1 MHLSQEMPYPVATL
15 APDDSQQRA
24 ELRIAF
30 LRHLPKRLQ
39 QVCRR
44 GRRYCEHGWDIN
56 GLSVLHD
63 DVQRM
68 AGVAGRYGAVD
79 VSQQLLAVESILGR
93 FLEQEALPDEAANRA
108 LSGLLDAL
116 APELPG
122 TAPLISAPAGDSSG
136 RVERA
141 EATPSHYWRRWTG
154 DIDEP
159 LPAAEDAPP
168 AAPAAPG
175 STAPGQLGHLL
186 EAAGTTPGA
195 GVEPAV
201 SASAPPLAA
210 PRSAPAPAAPIA
222 VPAAV
227 TAAVARPAPPPR
239 TATPTAP
246 AARAPGAAPAAK
258 ASARIYHLSDSGPVS
273 LELDQRL
280 EALGYELELL
290 DSTEELKEVLAAL
303 APDLLIVD
311 AEFEHDLESIG
322 QVLKTTRERRSAK
335 LPLLAIASADSMQ
348 VKLAAR
354 RAGADALMVAPQ
366 SAADVLA
373 RLQEL
378 LESSGEEGYRV
389 LIVEDDRSQGLFAES
404 ILRNAGM
411 EARVV
416 SNAFEVLD
424 AMDAFKPDMV
434 LMDLYMPDCDGTELT
449 ALIRERD
456 EYLHTPIVFLS
467 GESDLDKHYAALDAG
482 GDDFLSKPIRPKH
495 LIAAVSNRVRRAR
508 AMLRRVGSQDPRDTV
523 TGLYNRRYA
532 LDRITE
538 LLGAEDVRAR
548 PGGVLFFDLDGVAAL
563 RDKLGLSGLEQL
575 LGDVGTLLTK
585 SLDGPDFATRYGDG
599 CFVVVCPDRPD
610 GALDAL
616 ANDARSALIAH
627 SFNVGGRPL
636 RLRVSV
642 GVCPFRHGFADA
654 GGLLNVAERASR
666 EARGSERGVRRF
678 EPERRT
684 EDPKAASLTQLIRE
698 AIESDGFELL
708 YQPIVAVQG
717 GEESQFQTLLRL
729 RDETG
734 KLHAAAEII
743 PLAEKA
749 DLMIDVDRWVLGSA
763 LRTIEQRRQAGKP
776 VRLFVNQAAS
786 SLATAGHGDWIAS
799 QLKARGLPGTELV
812 LELTLDDIDAHTR
825 DMVGFCEALIPS
837 GVRFCLSRY
846 EHSAIGESVLEMLP
860 VDFVKLAPKYLMA
873 LNLPGTRDDLR
884 HIVENAHRRGLQVIA
899 QRVEDAQSAATLW
912 MSGID
917 FIQGNL
923 VQQASGELN
932 FDFQSAVL

>member
-1 MHLSQEMPYPVATL
+1 VVSL
-15 APDDSQQRA
+15 APEDSQQRA

-44 GRRYCEHGWDIN
+44 GRRFCEQGWDIN

-79 VSQQLLAVESILGR
+79 VSQQLLAVESVLGR
-93 FLEQEALPDEAANRA
+93 FLDQECLPDEAANQT
-108 LSGLLDAL
+108 LVGLLDNL

-122 TAPLISAPAGDSSG
+122 TAPLITAPMEDQAQKI
-136 RVERA
+136 ERA

-154 DIDEP
+154 DLDEPLAAADAAFAAPAPTILPLSASISLDSVGTSPGAGAEP
-159 LPAAEDAPP
+159 LPAPP
-168 AAPAAPG
+168 APAP
-175 STAPGQLGHLL
+175 
-186 EAAGTTPGA
+186 TP
-195 GVEPAV
+195 
-201 SASAPPLAA
+201 
-210 PRSAPAPAAPIA
+210 APAPAPARVIPIA
-222 VPAAV
+222 PAPRRPPAPAAAPRPAAAAVSVARPSASVPRPVAVAPAAV
-227 TAAVARPAPPPR
+227 RQAS
-239 TATPTAP
+239 P
-246 AARAPGAAPAAK
+246 AAR
-258 ASARIYHLSDSGPVS
+258 ASARIYHLSAAGPVS

-280 EALGYELELL
+280 ESMGYELELL
-290 DSTEELKEVLAAL
+290 DSGEELREVLAAL
-303 APDLLIVD
+303 APDLLVID
-311 AEFEHDLESIG
+311 AEFEHELEAIG
-322 QVLKTTRERRSAK
+322 PVLKTTRERSSTR

-348 VKLAAR
+348 AKLAAR
-354 RAGADALMVAPQ
+354 RAGADALLIAPG
-366 SAADVLA
+366 SAAEVLA
-373 RLQEL
+373 KIQDL
-378 LESSGEEGYRV
+378 LESGGEESYRV

-508 AMLRRVGSQDPRDTV
+508 AMLRRVSSQDPRDSV
-523 TGLYNRRYA
+523 TGLYARRYA

-538 LLGAEDVRAR
+538 LLGAEDVRSR
-548 PGGVLFFDLDGVAAL
+548 PGGVLFFDIDGISTL
-563 RDKLGLSGLEQL
+563 REKLGLTGLEQL
-575 LGDVGTLLTK
+575 LGEVGGLLVRV
-585 SLDGPDFATRYGDG
+585 LEGPDFATRYGDG
-599 CFVVVCPDRPD
+599 CFVVVCPERPE
-610 GALDAL
+610 GALETL
-616 ANDARSALIAH
+616 AHDTRARLIAH
-627 SFNVGGRPL
+627 SFNVGGRTL
-636 RLRVSV
+636 RLRVAV
-642 GVCPFRHGFADA
+642 GVCAFRHGFADA
-654 GGLLNVAERASR
+654 GGLLNVAERCSR
-666 EARGSERGVRRF
+666 EARGSERGVRRH

-684 EDPKAASLTQLIRE
+684 VDPKAANLTQLIRE
-698 AIESDGFELL
+698 AIDRDGFELL

-729 RDETG
+729 RDENG
-734 KLHAAAEII
+734 KLRAAAEVI

-749 DLMIDVDRWVLGSA
+749 DLMVDVDRWVLGSA

-776 VRLFVNQAAS
+776 LRLFVNQAAS
-786 SLATAGHGDWIAS
+786 SLATAGHGEWIAA
-799 QLKARGLPGTELV
+799 QLRARGLPGSELI
-812 LELTLDDIDAHTR
+812 LELTLEDIDAHTR
-825 DMVGFCEALIPS
+825 DMVGFCEALIPA
-837 GVRFCLSRY
+837 GVRFCLSHY

-884 HIVENAHRRGLQVIA
+884 LIVENAHRRSLQVIA

-923 VQQASGELN
+923 VQQASDDLS
-932 FDFQSAVL
+932 FDFQAAVL